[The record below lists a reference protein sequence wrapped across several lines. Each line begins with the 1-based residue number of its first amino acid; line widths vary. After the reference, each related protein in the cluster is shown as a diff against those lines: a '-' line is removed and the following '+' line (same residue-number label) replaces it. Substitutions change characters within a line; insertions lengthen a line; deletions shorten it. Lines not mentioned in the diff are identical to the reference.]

1 MMLPK
6 KIPLFPL
13 SNLIL
18 FPRINVPL
26 NIFEERYIQMID
38 NAMKSNRLIG
48 IIQPKKSGEL
58 KRPDLYNVGCVGKII
73 SFSETNDG
81 RYLIVLNGV
90 CRFKIISEIENK
102 KLYRE
107 FIINFDHFKN
117 DLIENPKEINVT
129 DNEFILNKLKSFF
142 EKQGY
147 SINIEEYNHLKF
159 EEVINNFSMS
169 SPFTLEEKQM
179 LIETINLFD
188 RKKKLEEIL
197 NTYAV
202 DNIINKTLQ

>member
-38 NAMKSNRLIG
+38 DAMKSNRLIG

-58 KRPDLYNVGCVGKII
+58 KRPDLYNVGCAGKII

-107 FIINFDHFKN
+107 FNINFDHFKN

-129 DNEFILNKLKSFF
+129 DNEFILKKLKSFF

>member
-48 IIQPKKSGEL
+48 IIQPKKSGEF
-58 KRPDLYNVGCVGKII
+58 KRPDLYNVGCAGKII

-107 FIINFDHFKN
+107 FNINFDHFKN

>member
-48 IIQPKKSGEL
+48 IIQPKKSGEF
-58 KRPDLYNVGCVGKII
+58 KRPDLYNVGCAGKIT
-73 SFSETNDG
+73 SFSETSDG
-81 RYLIVLNGV
+81 RYLIVLKGF
-90 CRFKIISEIENK
+90 CRFRIVSEIENN
-102 KLYRE
+102 KLFRE
-107 FIINFDHFKN
+107 FNISFDNFLGDLKN
-117 DLIENPKEINVT
+117 DVNHSVSLEL
-129 DNEFILNKLKSFF
+129 DFILSNFKLFF
-142 EKQGY
+142 KKQGY
-147 SINIEEYNHLKF
+147 LINWKELNQMKYEDI
-159 EEVINNFSMS
+159 INNFSMS

-179 LIETINLFD
+179 LIETINLVD

-197 NTYAV
+197 KTYTLS
-202 DNIINKTLQ
+202 NIDNKTLQ

>member
-1 MMLPK
+1 MLPK

-58 KRPDLYNVGCVGKII
+58 KRPDLYNVGCAGKII

-107 FIINFDHFKN
+107 FNINFDHFKN

>member
-38 NAMKSNRLIG
+38 DAMKSNRLIG

-58 KRPDLYNVGCVGKII
+58 KRPDLYNVGCAGKII

-107 FIINFDHFKN
+107 FNINFDHFKK
-117 DLIENPKEINVT
+117 IGRAHV
-129 DNEFILNKLKSFF
+129 
-142 EKQGY
+142 
-147 SINIEEYNHLKF
+147 
-159 EEVINNFSMS
+159 
-169 SPFTLEEKQM
+169 
-179 LIETINLFD
+179 
-188 RKKKLEEIL
+188 
-197 NTYAV
+197 
-202 DNIINKTLQ
+202 

>member
-1 MMLPK
+1 MLPK

-38 NAMKSNRLIG
+38 DAMKSNRLIG

-107 FIINFDHFKN
+107 FNINFDHFKN

-147 SINIEEYNHLKF
+147 SINIEEYNNLKF

-179 LIETINLFD
+179 LIETVNLFD

>member
-38 NAMKSNRLIG
+38 EAMKSNRLIG

-58 KRPDLYNVGCVGKII
+58 KRPDLYNVGCAGKII

-107 FIINFDHFKN
+107 FNINFDHFKN

>member
-1 MMLPK
+1 ML
-6 KIPLFPL
+6 FR
-13 SNLIL
+13 S
-18 FPRINVPL
+18 
-26 NIFEERYIQMID
+26 
-38 NAMKSNRLIG
+38 
-48 IIQPKKSGEL
+48 
-58 KRPDLYNVGCVGKII
+58 
-73 SFSETNDG
+73 
-81 RYLIVLNGV
+81 
-90 CRFKIISEIENK
+90 
-102 KLYRE
+102 
-107 FIINFDHFKN
+107 KN

>member
-58 KRPDLYNVGCVGKII
+58 KRPDLYNVGCAGKII

-107 FIINFDHFKN
+107 FNINFDHFKN

>member
-1 MMLPK
+1 MLPK

-48 IIQPKKSGEL
+48 IIQPKKSGEF
-58 KRPDLYNVGCVGKII
+58 KRPDLYNVGCAGKII

-107 FIINFDHFKN
+107 FNINFDHFKN

>member
-38 NAMKSNRLIG
+38 DAMKSNRLIG

-58 KRPDLYNVGCVGKII
+58 KRPDLYNVGCAGKII

-107 FIINFDHFKN
+107 FNINFDHFKN

>member
-58 KRPDLYNVGCVGKII
+58 KRPDLYNVGCAGKII

-107 FIINFDHFKN
+107 FNINFDHFKN

-129 DNEFILNKLKSFF
+129 DNEFILKKLKSFF